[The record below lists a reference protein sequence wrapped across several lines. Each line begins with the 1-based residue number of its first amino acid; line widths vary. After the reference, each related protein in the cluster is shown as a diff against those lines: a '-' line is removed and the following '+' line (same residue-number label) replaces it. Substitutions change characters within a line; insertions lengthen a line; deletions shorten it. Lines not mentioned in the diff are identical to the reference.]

1 MTNKQLA
8 ERFANS
14 DKEGKAN
21 SMFIE
26 NNTIFSY
33 GYHFPIARKMDKTDE
48 NGKTIVLFTNRGYSN
63 TTAKHKNNVWGALYQ
78 AGYRIIT
85 CDVSRGI
92 VTTELL
98 EDLNKEIDELHGKEK
113 RARKDWSRESYYN
126 QAEKL
131 NEDVT
136 TLRQAYSL

>member
-1 MTNKQLA
+1 MTNTQLA
-8 ERFANS
+8 ERFATS
-14 DKEGKAN
+14 EKEGKAN

-63 TTAKHKNNVWGALYQ
+63 TTAKHKNDVWGALYQ

-92 VTTELL
+92 VTNEVL
-98 EDLNKEIDELHGKEK
+98 ESLKKEIDELHGKEA
-113 RARKDWSRESYYN
+113 RARKEWSRESHHN

-131 NEDVT
+131 SEDVA
-136 TLRQAYSL
+136 TLQQAYSL